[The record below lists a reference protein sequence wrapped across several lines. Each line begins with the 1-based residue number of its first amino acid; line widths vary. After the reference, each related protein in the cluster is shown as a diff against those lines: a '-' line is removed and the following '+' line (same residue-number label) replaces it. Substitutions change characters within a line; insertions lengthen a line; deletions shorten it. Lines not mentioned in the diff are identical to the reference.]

1 MSDMRQLIGKRVI
14 MTGGAG
20 NIGRESAILMA
31 KHGAVVAIGDLDING
46 ANETV
51 ELIKDDG
58 GSAFAYKVDVSSED
72 EIKGFVA
79 KAALDLGGGINVGF
93 FNAGMQK
100 SGKVEDFS
108 ADDWDTLFRVNPR
121 HSFLMSKYVTPYL
134 KKEKEGSLI
143 LMASVAAV
151 KGGPG
156 MTAYSASKGAITG
169 FGRALAAELAADN
182 IRVNVVCPGWVDT
195 PFNRPAIDYM
205 GGAKAQESIVA
216 QIVPLGRQAAPSEIA
231 GTILFLASDLSSYTT
246 NQILLVDGGI
256 F

>member
-1 MSDMRQLIGKRVI
+1 MSDLRQLRDKRVI

-20 NIGRESAILMA
+20 NIGRESALLMA
-31 KHGAVVAIGDLDING
+31 RHGAAVAIGDLDIDG
-46 ANETV
+46 ATETV
-51 ELIKDDG
+51 NLIKQEG
-58 GSAFAYKVDVSSED
+58 GSAFAYKVDVTNED
-72 EIKGFVA
+72 EVKSFVD
-79 KAALDLGGGINVGF
+79 KAAADLGGGIDVGF

-100 SGKVEDFS
+100 SGKVEEFS

-121 HSFLMSKYVTPYL
+121 HAFLMSKYVTPFL
-134 KKEKEGSLI
+134 KKQKKGSLI

-169 FGRALAAELAADN
+169 FGRALAAELASDN

-195 PFNRPAIDYM
+195 PFNKPAIDFM
-205 GGAKAQESIVA
+205 GGSKAQESIVA
-216 QIVPLGRQAAPSEIA
+216 QIVPLGRQAVPSEIA

-246 NQILLVDGGI
+246 NQILLVDGGVY
-256 F
+256 

>member
-1 MSDMRQLIGKRVI
+1 MSDMRLLVGKRVI

-20 NIGRESAILMA
+20 NIGRESAQLMA
-31 KHGAVVAIGDLDING
+31 RHGAVISIGDLDIEG

-51 ELIKDDG
+51 NLIKKDG
-58 GSAFAYKVDVSSED
+58 GSAFAFKLDVTKED
-72 EIKGFVA
+72 EIKDFVS
-79 KAALDLGGGINVGF
+79 KSLEVLGGIDVGF

-100 SGKVEDFS
+100 SGKVEEFA
-108 ADDWDTLFRVNPR
+108 ADDWDALFKVNPR
-121 HSFLMSKYVTPYL
+121 HAFLMSKYVTPIL
-134 KKEKEGSLI
+134 KKQKSGSLI

-169 FGRALAAELAADN
+169 FGRALAAELASEN

-195 PFNRPAIDYM
+195 PFNKPAIDFM
-205 GGAKAQESIVA
+205 GGSSAQESVVS

-231 GTILFLASDLSSYTT
+231 GTILHLASDLSSYTT
-246 NQILLVDGGI
+246 NQILLVDGGV